1 MSKYSRLADTENAS
15 QEIAFQKL
23 ALPEISSPEPT
34 HPEISTPEPTLPE
47 ISSPESTLPL
57 TTHIRHI
64 LRRLVNDEK
73 GSAIVEFVVLAI
85 PLFIPIIIYLASFAS
100 LSGNEVIV
108 RTLARE
114 ALRAYVA
121 SENDHAGRE
130 VSAQALAVIADKLG
144 LTDGEIRTLTARY
157 ECSENP
163 CLSANGRI
171 RLTISYIDSRSHR
184 IIEASAQEHISP
196 WM

>member
-1 MSKYSRLADTENAS
+1 MKRNRGLANPVHAISEHAS
-15 QEIAFQKL
+15 PKHA
-23 ALPEISSPEPT
+23 SPELAN
-34 HPEISTPEPTLPE
+34 PEQTLAF
-47 ISSPESTLPL
+47 
-57 TTHIRHI
+57 TTH
-64 LRRLVNDEK
+64 LRRLFRRFVKDEK

-85 PLFIPIIIYLASFAS
+85 PLFVPIFIYLASFAS
-100 LSGNEVIV
+100 LSGNEAIV

-130 VSAQALAVIADKLG
+130 VSAQALAVIADHLG
-144 LTDGEIRTLTARY
+144 LTDGEIRTLSARY

-184 IIEASAQEHISP
+184 TIKASAQEHISP

>member
-1 MSKYSRLADTENAS
+1 LNKSSRVAD
-15 QEIAFQKL
+15 
-23 ALPEISSPEPT
+23 PERRSPEW
-34 HPEISTPEPTLPE
+34 ISPKQINPAHFLA
-47 ISSPESTLPL
+47 L
-57 TTHIRHI
+57 TTH
-64 LRRLVNDEK
+64 LRLRLRKLISDEK

-85 PLFIPIIIYLASFAS
+85 PLFIPIVIYLASFSS

-130 VSAQALAVIADKLG
+130 VSAQALTVIADHLG
-144 LTDGEIRTLTARY
+144 LTDGEIGSLSARY
-157 ECSENP
+157 ECSESP

-184 IIEASAQEHISP
+184 TIEASAQEHISP

>member
-1 MSKYSRLADTENAS
+1 MITSRG
-15 QEIAFQKL
+15 
-23 ALPEISSPEPT
+23 
-34 HPEISTPEPTLPE
+34 
-47 ISSPESTLPL
+47 
-57 TTHIRHI
+57 
-64 LRRLVNDEK
+64 LVNSELVNQRSRIFRSKLKNWIGNDE

-85 PLFIPIIIYLASFAS
+85 PLFVPIFIYMASFAS
-100 LSGNEVIV
+100 LSGNEAIV

-114 ALRAYVA
+114 TLRAYVA

-130 VSAQALAVIADKLG
+130 VSAQALTVIATNLG
-144 LTDGEIRTLTARY
+144 LTEGEIRTLTTRF

-163 CLSANGRI
+163 CLSENGRI

-184 IIEASAQEHISP
+184 TIEASAQEHISP

>member
-1 MSKYSRLADTENAS
+1 LNKEWRLAN
-15 QEIAFQKL
+15 
-23 ALPEISSPEPT
+23 PEPVK
-34 HPEISTPEPTLPE
+34 PEHANPERTL
-47 ISSPESTLPL
+47 TR
-57 TTHIRHI
+57 TTHLRLLIRKF
-64 LRRLVNDEK
+64 VNDEK

-85 PLFIPIIIYLASFAS
+85 PLFIPIFIYLASFAS
-100 LSGNEVIV
+100 LSGNEAIV

-114 ALRAYVA
+114 ALRAYVV
-121 SENDHAGRE
+121 SENDHSGRE
-130 VSAQALAVIADKLG
+130 VSAQALAVIADHLG
-144 LTDGEIRTLTARY
+144 LTDGEIRTLSARY

-184 IIEASAQEHISP
+184 MIEASAQEHISP

>member
-1 MSKYSRLADTENAS
+1 MNKSRGRAELKRSKQAGVNPVDVDSANDKSVQPFRITARFRSL
-15 QEIAFQKL
+15 
-23 ALPEISSPEPT
+23 
-34 HPEISTPEPTLPE
+34 
-47 ISSPESTLPL
+47 
-57 TTHIRHI
+57 IRNC
-64 LRRLVNDEK
+64 LKDEK

-85 PLFIPIIIYLASFAS
+85 PLFVPIFIYMASFAS
-100 LSGNEVIV
+100 LSGNEAIV

-114 ALRAYVA
+114 TLRAYVA

-130 VSAQALAVIADKLG
+130 VSTQALAVIATNLG
-144 LTDGEIRTLTARY
+144 LTEGEIRTLSTRY

-163 CLSANGRI
+163 CLSENGRI

-184 IIEASAQEHISP
+184 TIEASAQEHISP